1 MMGTLA
7 KFLADKQIDTPKEKF
22 WTDVEGD
29 IEDVNGVL
37 KITRIRVTYHLK
49 LNPEKEAEAK
59 QALAVHLAA
68 CPGAQSVL
76 GCIEITD
83 RLIIEPEA

>member
-7 KFLADKQIDTPKEKF
+7 KFLADKQIPTPKEHF

-49 LNPEKEAEAK
+49 VPQEKEADAK
-59 QALAVHLAA
+59 QALSVYIEA

-83 RLIIEPEA
+83 KLVFEHAA